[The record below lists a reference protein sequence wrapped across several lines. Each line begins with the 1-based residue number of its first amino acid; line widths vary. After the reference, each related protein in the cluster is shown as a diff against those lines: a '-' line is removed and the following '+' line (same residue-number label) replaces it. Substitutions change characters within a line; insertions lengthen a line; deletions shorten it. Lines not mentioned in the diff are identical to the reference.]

1 MAKRIEWTPTA
12 QSNVE
17 QITFFYKP
25 LSQSYT
31 TKLIRL
37 IKASIDLLETNP
49 QLGFVEPLLESC
61 PACFRSLVIGYYK
74 IVYWIDKETIYIAY
88 IFDCRQSPDKLK
100 EIPNN
105 VQIK

>member
-12 QSNVE
+12 LYNME

-25 LSQSYT
+25 LSLAYT

-37 IKASIDLLETNP
+37 IKSSIDLLETNP

-61 PACFRSLVIGYYK
+61 PICFRSLVVGYYK
-74 IVYWIDKETIYIAY
+74 IIYWIDRDIIFIAH
-88 IFDCRQSPDKLK
+88 IFDCRQNPDKLS
-100 EIPNN
+100 
-105 VQIK
+105 QHL